1 MANRDRLQHRNQVG
15 PRSDSLHPMGE
26 PVTVIEKASSRP
38 GYVRFD
44 TNRTFTGM
52 GHERYSAGDVIYGE
66 RPPDV
71 IAKKLFETGKVDEVH
86 VYAQAI
92 TVKLF
97 DGAKA
102 TGLKEIIESMYIFYG
117 PGVEVPTPESFSAES

>member
-1 MANRDRLQHRNQVG
+1 
-15 PRSDSLHPMGE
+15 MGE
-26 PVTVIEKASSRP
+26 PVTVIETASSKP

-52 GHERYSAGDVIYGE
+52 GHESYSAGDVIYGD
-66 RPPDV
+66 RPPDE

-92 TVKLF
+92 TIKLF

-102 TGLKEIIESMYIFYG
+102 TGLKEVIEELYTYYR
-117 PGVEVPTPESFSAES
+117 PGVEVPTPESFSADS